1 MDRIINNELVL
12 GCAVL
17 LQIENKDVA
26 LERLVISSV
35 LLTDDSIRKSLS
47 GSKSMMDFL
56 GQKSRQLL
64 VNKKFTLT
72 LPIFVNSVVLLLQL
86 GMVVRKGGKMCISD
100 KGKAFLEMCRI
111 SSQGRLAD
119 IFDKAP
125 IILCLIE
132 IFKTAE
138 LYNKLNVML

>member
-72 LPIFVNSVVLLLQL
+72 LPIFVNSVVLTCW
-86 GMVVRKGGKMCISD
+86 R
-100 KGKAFLEMCRI
+100 
-111 SSQGRLAD
+111 
-119 IFDKAP
+119 
-125 IILCLIE
+125 
-132 IFKTAE
+132 
-138 LYNKLNVML
+138 N

>member
-47 GSKSMMDFL
+47 L
-56 GQKSRQLL
+56 IPQL
-64 VNKKFTLT
+64 F
-72 LPIFVNSVVLLLQL
+72 Q
-86 GMVVRKGGKMCISD
+86 
-100 KGKAFLEMCRI
+100 
-111 SSQGRLAD
+111 
-119 IFDKAP
+119 
-125 IILCLIE
+125 
-132 IFKTAE
+132 
-138 LYNKLNVML
+138 

>member
-86 GMVVRKGGKMCISD
+86 GMVVRKGEKMCISD

-132 IFKTAE
+132 TFKTAE

>member
-86 GMVVRKGGKMCISD
+86 GMVVRKGGKMCILD

-132 IFKTAE
+132 TFKTAE

>member
-100 KGKAFLEMCRI
+100 KGKTFLEMCRI

-132 IFKTAE
+132 TFKTAE

>member
-1 MDRIINNELVL
+1 M
-12 GCAVL
+12 
-17 LQIENKDVA
+17 
-26 LERLVISSV
+26 
-35 LLTDDSIRKSLS
+35 LTDDSIRKSLS
-47 GSKSMMDFL
+47 GSKSMMDIL

-132 IFKTAE
+132 TFKTAE

>member
-47 GSKSMMDFL
+47 GSKSMKDFL

-64 VNKKFTLT
+64 VNKKFTMT

-100 KGKAFLEMCRI
+100 KGKAFLEKCRT

-119 IFDKAP
+119 IFDKAS

-132 IFKTAE
+132 TFKTAE

>member
-56 GQKSRQLL
+56 GQKPRQLL

-86 GMVVRKGGKMCISD
+86 GMVVRKGGKMFISD

-132 IFKTAE
+132 TFKTAE

>member
-47 GSKSMMDFL
+47 GSKSMKDFL
-56 GQKSRQLL
+56 GQKSSQLL
-64 VNKKFTLT
+64 VNKKFTVT
-72 LPIFVNSVVLLLQL
+72 IQ
-86 GMVVRKGGKMCISD
+86 R
-100 KGKAFLEMCRI
+100 
-111 SSQGRLAD
+111 
-119 IFDKAP
+119 
-125 IILCLIE
+125 
-132 IFKTAE
+132 
-138 LYNKLNVML
+138 

>member
-47 GSKSMMDFL
+47 GSKSMKDFL

-64 VNKKFTLT
+64 VNKKFTMT

-119 IFDKAP
+119 IFNKAP

-132 IFKTAE
+132 TFKTAE

>member
-56 GQKSRQLL
+56 GQKSRHLL

-86 GMVVRKGGKMCISD
+86 GMVVRKGEKMCISD

-132 IFKTAE
+132 TFKTAE